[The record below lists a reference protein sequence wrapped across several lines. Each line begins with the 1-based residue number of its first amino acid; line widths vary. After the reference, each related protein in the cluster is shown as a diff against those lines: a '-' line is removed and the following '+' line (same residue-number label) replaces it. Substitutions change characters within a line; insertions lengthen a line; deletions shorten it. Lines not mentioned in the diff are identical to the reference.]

1 MANRK
6 DGRLTVET
14 LIAKLSD
21 LAQVRPDA
29 EVCFTMNGDGPNE
42 GWQIYEA
49 GLIFDS
55 SKARVLL
62 TNDEEIVQ

>member
-1 MANRK
+1 MANK
-6 DGRLTVET
+6 KNGSLTVKA

-21 LAQVRPDA
+21 IAEIKPDA
-29 EVCFTMNGDGPNE
+29 EVCFIMPGDNPNE
-42 GWQIYEA
+42 GWTIYEA

-62 TNDEEIVQ
+62 VNNEEIVQ